1 VILGDTSLWVEF
13 FRQGRSASLAAL
25 LAANRVLMHS
35 AILGELA
42 TGNLHNR
49 TVTLLMLRSLPRA
62 KSGTT
67 DECLT
72 LIETHKLYGRGINW
86 VDVQLL
92 AAARLSHARLW
103 SLDRELMAAAKQL
116 DVAYSES

>member
-1 VILGDTSLWVEF
+1 
-13 FRQGRSASLAAL
+13 
-25 LAANRVLMHS
+25 MHS